1 MTILSLNSTPSISL
15 SSNSSDSQPFLCH
28 ALNLSL
34 NQKTDKKAVDSP
46 GAQILKLADKNNDGA
61 LTIDEYEEKDRQYF
75 QPSDTNKDGRVD
87 VQELDAAIKKL
98 TDGAKN

>member
-1 MTILSLNSTPSISL
+1 MDALKPLNSDNSL
-15 SSNSSDSQPFLCH
+15 AEEHSQETTEK
-28 ALNLSL
+28 
-34 NQKTDKKAVDSP
+34 KTDKKAVDSP